1 LYGLVSTKNEK
12 ILLEFLNTLEQVK
25 DTDSIKRK
33 VGKLLINSFY
43 GRLAIGDEMFIIELL
58 TDLGNNKS
66 YGKLDDFF
74 IIKKKIHKS
83 DTKANIAIAAAIASK
98 ARIKLYEAQLEVQ
111 KHGGRLLY
119 SDTDSI
125 FAAFN
130 KDNPVEDKL
139 LGEHVFFDTKKNDT
153 KIKDAIFISS
163 KSYALK
169 FYDDTELIKI
179 KGINIKEIKF
189 DELKYQ
195 FLSNNTSITLK
206 NSQFSKK
213 NFSLEHSISSKII
226 NLQNYN
232 KRIFINNKTDT
243 IPIINN

>member
-1 LYGLVSTKNEK
+1 
-12 ILLEFLNTLEQVK
+12 
-25 DTDSIKRK
+25 

-43 GRLAIGDEMFIIELL
+43 GRLAIGDEMFIIELI
-58 TDLGNNKS
+58 TNIDGNKS
-66 YGKLDDFF
+66 YGKLNDFF
-74 IIKKKIHKS
+74 IIKKKIHKNN
-83 DTKANIAIAAAIASK
+83 TKANIAIAAAIASK

-125 FAAFN
+125 FAAFDKN
-130 KDNPVEDKL
+130 NHIEDKL
-139 LGEHVFFDTKKNDT
+139 LGKHVFFDTKKNDT
-153 KIKDAIFISS
+153 KIKDAIFISA

-179 KGINIKEIKF
+179 KGINIKEIQF
-189 DELKYQ
+189 DELKHQ
-195 FLSNNTSITLK
+195 FLNDTNNITLK

-213 NFSLEHSISSKII
+213 NFSLEHSISIKTI

-232 KRIFINNKTDT
+232 KRIFINNKVDT
-243 IPIINN
+243 IPLINN

>member
-1 LYGLVSTKNEK
+1 
-12 ILLEFLNTLEQVK
+12 LLEFLNTLEQLK
-25 DTDSIKRK
+25 DTGSIKKK

-43 GRLAIGDEMFIIELL
+43 GRLALGDEMFIIELL
-58 TDLGNNKS
+58 TDIGDNKS

-74 IIKKKIHKS
+74 IIKKKIHKNN
-83 DTKANIAIAAAIASK
+83 TKANIAVAAAIASK

-139 LGEHVFFDTKKNDT
+139 LGKHVFFDTKKNDT
-153 KIKDAIFISS
+153 KIKDAVFISA
-163 KSYALK
+163 KSYAIK
-169 FYDDTELIKI
+169 FCDDTEIIKI
-179 KGINIKEIKF
+179 KGINIREVHF
-189 DELKYQ
+189 AELKYQ
-195 FLSNNTSITLK
+195 FLNDNNNIILK

-213 NFSLEHSISSKII
+213 NFSLEHTISMKTI

-243 IPIINN
+243 IPLTNN